1 MFVWGK
7 WEEYEGDAQGW
18 SLMDMEGWAVGCVD
32 LAFDVM
38 GWTRWHKGSVD
49 ESMMTDFDDY
59 MKERG
64 SGRKRQ
70 GMKTSRC
77 IQNRL

>member
-7 WEEYEGDAQGW
+7 WEEYEGDAHCAG
-18 SLMDMEGWAVGCVD
+18 MEGWAVGCVD
-32 LAFDVM
+32 LAFDVIIVM

-59 MKERG
+59 MKERVKG
-64 SGRKRQ
+64 
-70 GMKTSRC
+70 
-77 IQNRL
+77 

>member
-1 MFVWGK
+1 M
-7 WEEYEGDAQGW
+7 
-18 SLMDMEGWAVGCVD
+18 GCVD

-38 GWTRWHKGSVD
+38 GWTRWHKGSVH

-70 GMKTSRC
+70 R
-77 IQNRL
+77 